1 MEKVL
6 QTLRYLEILMV
17 LMLLRDSY
25 YADACISSVNLIS
38 IGFMCLGLVFLSMLS
53 QNGKSAN
60 AHFIMPIVNRLKKF
74 ILGSSFNSDGQKSGF
89 GFGTKTI
96 PDIVRIE
103 TDICE
108 YWILDEVIG
117 DGAFGSVYKARSKL
131 ESGRVAA
138 AKAMELD
145 DDESQDVMVE
155 VLILTQ
161 CKHPNIVELYDAFT
175 MGNRITL
182 LLEYCGG
189 GAVDSIMMELS
200 RHLTEQQIHYIMK
213 EILKA
218 LDFLHGKNVIHR
230 DLKAG
235 NVLLT
240 SDARVKLADFG
251 VSALC
256 KDSREV
262 RSTFIGTPY
271 WMAPEVMIC
280 ETFPEKHYNKLA
292 DIWSFGITLIEMAEE
307 KPPYAEMNPAK
318 VIFKVIKADPPTL
331 ERPNLWSPNFRAVVT
346 KCLTKDPGNRPSAA
360 DVLMHPFFAHPG
372 SIQCIRS
379 LISEVNAEQITTE
392 VVVGSDD
399 EVLYDDDD
407 DTATLS
413 SVATTS
419 EIQACETSSVSSKQE
434 RHSVLSVI
442 EQKMLPEVAAF
453 TSQSTI
459 INAGSTAIV
468 ELTPAASIS
477 PIFVETDGV
486 ANASVLSSLSGKK
499 QRAPS
504 LPAKDGDILEQVEN
518 TVAIVEI
525 NADGP
530 DKLQFLERSNSMGSC
545 KSSGH
550 GHHNAAVI
558 ALSDLD
564 KALSLE
570 EELFCENK
578 EGGNLSP
585 ATALSPSPDFL
596 PSECSDPSI
605 LILSASG
612 AASVNTGAE
621 DTTNLSMSAASKSEV
636 KDDAIGVEFK
646 LGGPKSA
653 QFRDIVSEKQFHVQ
667 LLGRPTTVQIT
678 ETGAVVTTSDTSQG
692 KELVETDAQVKLE
705 RSGAAQE
712 TNFVHML
719 KVEDSQELKVKVLA
733 KEKVAVPELII
744 ADEFRMSEHKNDYAK
759 QSNIAQIEKKKDA
772 MAYKSFD
779 SLLKIGNDESAGSA
793 TTQRCLS
800 QSQVLFRPVKYHLK
814 GFIFHDW
821 VSLISALHLIQ
832 VGSTAA
838 PDTNYSV
845 SKLRLGASL
854 STDHLNAPATRTVYS
869 HIPDSMLQSSPLLE
883 NKQPLKHQ
891 SSMQAGFKVPI
902 SSSELKVEDRMM
914 QPPSLPAKT
923 ATISVGDKRAEKTI
937 IEIRRPLSYP
947 ESSNKQTN
955 IRKVVTV
962 SSSRVGSSP
971 PRPTHFSRHSAV
983 VAAKTIDHAWRQE
996 QNRNINR
1003 NRKRLIAE
1011 WNQEPSKVVL
1021 QNISEQ
1027 KKDNTGDQNG
1037 NLPGH
1042 QLTPTTSHKRKEVQL
1057 DHEYD
1062 YFGTASSSSSN
1073 SSKYFQR
1080 QTYEGKSGE
1089 HDGSV
1094 ASISESVIPV
1104 LQTMLTTP
1112 PPEPPV
1118 DYYES
1123 NIGGS
1128 SSDRK
1133 LSNSQRKGLANKKS
1147 VENGTKAQNTSAL
1160 IAVSRRSPHRQTVT
1174 KKTRVYVVDGV
1185 QMTSTSHQVFGVKQ
1199 DYELRKQQLHELRR
1213 LQREEARQQRELN
1226 AKAEALRNEQMK
1238 RFATDKEN
1246 ISKKTDIELQ
1256 MLARTQKRQ
1265 LKECEEI
1272 HNEDIKQSLKRMQSD
1287 QERELRMFRE
1297 QLKQEQRDLK
1307 MEIDTLPKSQ
1317 RKDCYRVRKE
1327 QLDNDQQKREINFVA
1342 EQQSEQVARM
1352 TRIQLDHK
1360 MKILQIE
1367 KNFQQQKHA
1376 ILRSREAS
1384 EWDLEEKQLAERHH
1398 LNKQELKDRFYL
1410 QRTQMLARHQ
1420 RELDHMRRVNE
1431 MDEEEQIRLYASFK
1445 KRLPK
1450 DFRTES
1456 KTRIAM
1462 FKESLRI
1469 SCQKDDPAT
1478 LNEKIRAFEEKEK
1491 QRVRNALEE
1500 HDTKYARKLRE
1511 LKEKN
1516 AAAVREL
1523 EEIHSEKRRMLL
1535 EAEENKMEMYE
1546 REYEQVVADWKA
1558 GLPIRKQALEAEFT
1572 RELDE
1577 VEAFYRKENAQLQ
1590 QLSTTVSPTSSIS
1603 SETLLQL
1610 YN

>member
-1 MEKVL
+1 
-6 QTLRYLEILMV
+6 
-17 LMLLRDSY
+17 
-25 YADACISSVNLIS
+25 
-38 IGFMCLGLVFLSMLS
+38 
-53 QNGKSAN
+53 
-60 AHFIMPIVNRLKKF
+60 MPIVNRLKKF
-74 ILGSSFNSDGQKSGF
+74 ILGSNFNSDGQKSNYGT
-89 GFGTKTI
+89 GTKTI

-103 TDICE
+103 TNVCE
-108 YWILDEVIG
+108 YWMLDEVIG

-131 ESGRVAA
+131 EPGRVAA
-138 AKAMELD
+138 AKAMELE

-218 LDFLHGKNVIHR
+218 LNFLHSKNVIHR

-280 ETFPEKHYNKLA
+280 ETFPEKHYTKLA

-331 ERPNLWSPNFRAVVT
+331 ERPKLWSPNFRAVVT

-360 DVLMHPFFAHPG
+360 DILAHPFFAQSG

-392 VVVGSDD
+392 VVVASDD
-399 EVLYDDDD
+399 EALYDDDDDDDD

-419 EIQACETSSVSSKQE
+419 EIQPYDTSSVSSKQQ
-434 RHSVLSVI
+434 RHSSLSVT
-442 EQKMLPEVAAF
+442 EQKMPSQTTAF
-453 TSQSTI
+453 TSKLTAD
-459 INAGSTAIV
+459 AGVTTVV
-468 ELTPAASIS
+468 ELAPATEIS
-477 PIFVETDGV
+477 SNNIETDDLTGGIM
-486 ANASVLSSLSGKK
+486 SSSLLPAKR

-504 LPAKDGDILEQVEN
+504 LPTNGGGNLDEEKN
-518 TVAIVEI
+518 TIAIVEI
-525 NADGP
+525 NADGQ
-530 DKLQFLERSNSMGSC
+530 DKSRFLERSNSTGSC
-545 KSSGH
+545 KSSGQ
-550 GHHNAAVI
+550 GHHHAAVI

-564 KALSLE
+564 KALNLE
-570 EELFCENK
+570 EESFSKNK
-578 EGGNLSP
+578 GDDDLSLVP
-585 ATALSPSPDFL
+585 ILPLSPDFL
-596 PSECSDPSI
+596 PSEYPDPVVSI
-605 LILSASG
+605 LSVSEA
-612 AASVNTGAE
+612 AASVSNTMANI
-621 DTTNLSMSAASKSEV
+621 TNPSLNVSSKSKV
-636 KDDAIGVEFK
+636 KDDAVGVELK
-646 LGGPKSA
+646 LEYPKSNH
-653 QFRDIVSEKQFHVQ
+653 QIRNNTVDEKYSVQ
-667 LLGRPTTVQIT
+667 LLGQPTTVEIT
-678 ETGAVVTTSDTSQG
+678 ETGAVVTTSDASMN
-692 KELVETDAQVKLE
+692 KHLAETNAQVKLE
-705 RSGAAQE
+705 RPNAKHEA
-712 TNFVHML
+712 NFVHML
-719 KVEDSQELKVKVLA
+719 KVEDSQQLKVLT
-733 KEKVAVPELII
+733 KEKIAIPESIPI
-744 ADEFRMSEHKNDYAK
+744 EEFRSSGQQKDFVK
-759 QSNIAQIEKKKDA
+759 QQSNIPKMGKKKDTV
-772 MAYKSFD
+772 AYQSFD
-779 SLLKIGNDESAGSA
+779 SLLKIGNEESGSSTA
-793 TTQRCLS
+793 TQRCLS
-800 QSQVLFRPVKYHLK
+800 QPQVVSSSKVKLEGAY
-814 GFIFHDW
+814 
-821 VSLISALHLIQ
+821 SRHLIPAGSAAGSAPTA
-832 VGSTAA
+832 VGI
-838 PDTNYSV
+838 NYLV
-845 SKLRLGASL
+845 GKLPLGVFSL
-854 STDHLNAPATRTVYS
+854 STDQLNVPAIRTIYK
-869 HIPDSMLQSSPLLE
+869 HIPDFMLQNEIAELAKTDNLNNRNYYFYGKSTSEKSSPLLE
-883 NKQPLKHQ
+883 NKQMLKQQHSMRTEFKIPLPK
-891 SSMQAGFKVPI
+891 A
-902 SSSELKVEDRMM
+902 ETKVEAGLK
-914 QPPSLPAKT
+914 QPFNLSAKN
-923 ATISVGDKRAEKTI
+923 AGVSMDDKGTEKTI

-947 ESSNKQTN
+947 ESNGKQTN
-955 IRKVVTV
+955 AREAVAV
-962 SSSRVGSSP
+962 SSSCGGSSP
-971 PRPTHFSRHSAV
+971 PQPIRLFSRHSAV
-983 VAAKTIDHAWRQE
+983 VTTRGIDQQQE
-996 QNRNINR
+996 RNR
-1003 NRKRLIAE
+1003 NRIKDQIGNGRRVNTE
-1011 WNQEPSKVVL
+1011 WNQEQNKVIL
-1021 QNISEQ
+1021 KKNITEQ
-1027 KKDNTGDQNG
+1027 KKDKIG
-1037 NLPGH
+1037 NESGALPNH
-1042 QLTPTTSHKRKEVQL
+1042 QFTPTTSNKRREIQL
-1057 DHEYD
+1057 EQEYD

-1073 SSKYFQR
+1073 SSKHFQ
-1080 QTYEGKSGE
+1080 QHNYESNSNE
-1089 HDGSV
+1089 RGSSNFLTAIATGGGV
-1094 ASISESVIPV
+1094 ASTGTAVVSGSAIPIPRTV
-1104 LQTMLTTP
+1104 LTIP

-1118 DYYES
+1118 DYYENINGGNDGKKSS
-1123 NIGGS
+1123 NADQKMSAI
-1128 SSDRK
+1128 
-1133 LSNSQRKGLANKKS
+1133 KKS
-1147 VENGTKAQNTSAL
+1147 VGNGIK
-1160 IAVSRRSPHRQTVT
+1160 TVT

-1226 AKAEALRNEQMK
+1226 AKAETLRNEQIK
-1238 RFATDKEN
+1238 RFAADKEN
-1246 ISKKTDIELQ
+1246 IYKKTDIELQ

-1272 HNEDIKQSLKRMQSD
+1272 HCEDMKQSLKRMQSD

-1297 QLKQEQRDLK
+1297 QLRQEQRDLK
-1307 MEIDTLPKSQ
+1307 MELDTIPKSQ
-1317 RKDCYRVRKE
+1317 RKDCYRIRKE
-1327 QLDNDQQKREINFVA
+1327 QLDSDQQKREMNFIA
-1342 EQQSEQVARM
+1342 EQQSEQATRM
-1352 TRIQLDHK
+1352 TRVQLDHK

-1431 MDEEEQIRLYASFK
+1431 MDEEEQIRLYANFK

-1500 HDTKYARKLRE
+1500 HDSKYARKLRE

-1516 AAAVREL
+1516 AIAMREL
-1523 EEIHSEKRRMLL
+1523 EEIHSEKRKMLL

-1546 REYEQVVADWKA
+1546 KEYEQVIADWKA
-1558 GLPIRKQALEAEFT
+1558 GLPIRKQALEAEFA

-1590 QLSTTVSPTSSIS
+1590 QLSTTVSPSSSIS
-1603 SETLLQL
+1603 SRQEIIVGPSTATIMS
-1610 YN
+1610 NSVP

>member
-1 MEKVL
+1 
-6 QTLRYLEILMV
+6 
-17 LMLLRDSY
+17 
-25 YADACISSVNLIS
+25 
-38 IGFMCLGLVFLSMLS
+38 
-53 QNGKSAN
+53 
-60 AHFIMPIVNRLKKF
+60 MPIVNRLKKF
-74 ILGSSFNSDGQKSGF
+74 ILGSNFNNDGQKSSF
-89 GFGTKTI
+89 CTGTKTI

-103 TDICE
+103 TDVCE

-131 ESGRVAA
+131 EPGRVAA
-138 AKAMELD
+138 AKAMELE

-155 VLILTQ
+155 VSILTQ

-175 MGNRITL
+175 MCNRITL

-256 KDSREV
+256 KDGREV

-331 ERPNLWSPNFRAVVT
+331 ERPNMWSSNFRAVVT
-346 KCLTKDPGNRPSAA
+346 KCLTKDPVNRPSAA
-360 DVLMHPFFAHPG
+360 DVLMHPFFAQSG
-372 SIQCIRS
+372 SVQCIRS

-399 EVLYDDDD
+399 EALYDDEDDD
-407 DTATLS
+407 DTTTLS
-413 SVATTS
+413 SVATTN
-419 EIQACETSSVSSKQE
+419 EVQPYDASSVSSKQQ
-434 RHSVLSVI
+434 RHSVFSVT
-442 EQKMLPEVAAF
+442 EQKIPPQVASL
-453 TSQSTI
+453 TSKSTI
-459 INAGSTAIV
+459 VNAGSTTVV
-468 ELTPAASIS
+468 ELAPAAEINSTCFETNGVTNTNIS
-477 PIFVETDGV
+477 
-486 ANASVLSSLSGKK
+486 SLLSGKK

-504 LPAKDGDILEQVEN
+504 LPAKGVDILEQEEN
-518 TVAIVEI
+518 TIAIVEI
-525 NADGP
+525 NADVQ
-530 DKLQFLERSNSMGSC
+530 DKLELLERSNSVGSC

-550 GHHNAAVI
+550 GHHHAAVI

-564 KALSLE
+564 KALNRE
-570 EELFCENK
+570 EELFCENR
-578 EGGNLSP
+578 GDGNLSP
-585 ATALSPSPDFL
+585 VPAASSSPDFF
-596 PSECSDPSI
+596 PSECFDPTVPV
-605 LILSASG
+605 LSG
-612 AASVNTGAE
+612 AASSVNNKVE
-621 DTTNLSMSAASKSEV
+621 NTTNLNILSKPEV
-636 KDDAIGVEFK
+636 KDDDIGLQLK
-646 LGGPKSA
+646 QDRSKSTH
-653 QFRDIVSEKQFHVQ
+653 QIRGIVSEEQLNIQ

-678 ETGAVVTTSDTSQG
+678 ETGAVVTTSNASLNKQ
-692 KELVETDAQVKLE
+692 LIETNAQVKLE
-705 RSGAAQE
+705 RPYSAQE
-712 TNFVHML
+712 ANFVHML
-719 KVEDSQELKVKVLA
+719 KVEDSQQLKIKVFT
-733 KEKVAVPELII
+733 KEEIAVPKSIPVEESRL
-744 ADEFRMSEHKNDYAK
+744 SKQQNDYVK
-759 QSNIAQIEKKKDA
+759 QPDVPKVEKKKDA
-772 MAYKSFD
+772 VAYKSFD
-779 SLLKIGNDESAGSA
+779 SLLKIGEEGPTGSTA
-793 TTQRCLS
+793 TQRCLS
-800 QSQVLFRPVKYHLK
+800 QPQV
-814 GFIFHDW
+814 
-821 VSLISALHLIQ
+821 ISSSKLARERASSRHLIQ
-832 VGSTAA
+832 VDPTSAA
-838 PDTNYSV
+838 IGTNYPV
-845 SKLRLGASL
+845 SKLPLGVSL
-854 STDHLNAPATRTVYS
+854 STDHLTSSATRTIYR
-869 HIPDSMLQSSPLLE
+869 HIPDSLQSSPLLE
-883 NKQPLKHQ
+883 NKQLLKHQ
-891 SSMQAGFKVPI
+891 HSMRAGFRVLPNAEKKI
-902 SSSELKVEDRMM
+902 EAAMT
-914 QPPSLPAKT
+914 QPSNLSANT
-923 ATISVGDKRAEKTI
+923 AGVSTGDKGAEKTI
-937 IEIRRPLSYP
+937 IEIHRPLSYP
-947 ESSNKQTN
+947 ESNSKQAGA
-955 IRKVVTV
+955 RKTLAV
-962 SSSRVGSSP
+962 SSSRASSSP
-971 PRPTHFSRHSAV
+971 PRPTQLFSRHSAV
-983 VAAKTIDHAWRQE
+983 VAAKAVDHTRRQE
-996 QNRNINR
+996 QNRHNQ
-1003 NRKRLIAE
+1003 NRKRLITERNLEQNKA
-1011 WNQEPSKVVL
+1011 VL
-1021 QNISEQ
+1021 KNTTEQ
-1027 KKDNTGDQNG
+1027 KKGSSGDQNG
-1037 NLPGH
+1037 ALPGH
-1042 QLTPTTSHKRKEVQL
+1042 YQLIPTTSNKRKEMQL
-1057 DHEYD
+1057 EHEYD

-1073 SSKYFQR
+1073 SSKHFQR
-1080 QTYEGKSGE
+1080 HNYEGKSGE
-1089 HDGSV
+1089 RDSSSFLSAVSANGITSAGV
-1094 ASISESVIPV
+1094 AMASESVIPIPRAV
-1104 LQTMLTTP
+1104 LTVP

-1118 DYYES
+1118 DYYEN
-1123 NIGGS
+1123 NISDNSGS
-1128 SSDRK
+1128 RK
-1133 LSNSQRKGLANKKS
+1133 SSNSQQKVSATKKS
-1147 VENGTKAQNTSAL
+1147 AGNGIKVPSASAT
-1160 IAVSRRSPHRQTVT
+1160 IVGSRRSPHRQTVT

-1226 AKAEALRNEQMK
+1226 AKAEALRNEQIK
-1238 RFATDKEN
+1238 RFAADKEVAILLRVLKYFSN
-1246 ISKKTDIELQ
+1246 IYKKTDIELQ

-1272 HNEDIKQSLKRMQSD
+1272 HNEDMKQSLKRMQSD

-1297 QLKQEQRDLK
+1297 QLRQEQRDLK
-1307 MEIDTLPKSQ
+1307 MEVDTLPKSQ
-1317 RKDCYRVRKE
+1317 RKDCYRIRKE
-1327 QLDNDQQKREINFVA
+1327 QLDSDQQKREMNFIA
-1342 EQQSEQVARM
+1342 EQQSEQAARM

-1376 ILRSREAS
+1376 VLRSREAS

-1469 SCQKDDPAT
+1469 SCQRDDPAM

-1516 AAAVREL
+1516 ATAIREL
-1523 EEIHSEKRRMLL
+1523 EEIHSEKRKMLL
-1535 EAEENKMEMYE
+1535 EAEESKMEMYE
-1546 REYEQVVADWKA
+1546 KEYEQVIADWKA

-1590 QLSTTVSPTSSIS
+1590 QFSTAISPTNSIS
-1603 SETLLQL
+1603 SRQEIIVGPPTAAVIG
-1610 YN
+1610 NSVP

>member
-1 MEKVL
+1 
-6 QTLRYLEILMV
+6 
-17 LMLLRDSY
+17 
-25 YADACISSVNLIS
+25 
-38 IGFMCLGLVFLSMLS
+38 
-53 QNGKSAN
+53 
-60 AHFIMPIVNRLKKF
+60 MPIVNRLKKF
-74 ILGSSFNSDGQKSGF
+74 ILGSNFSSDSQKSSF
-89 GFGTKTI
+89 GSGTKTI
-96 PDIVRIE
+96 PDIVRVE
-103 TDICE
+103 TDVCE

-138 AKAMELD
+138 AKAMELE

-155 VLILTQ
+155 VSILTQ

-218 LDFLHGKNVIHR
+218 LNFLHGKNVIHR

-256 KDSREV
+256 KDGREV

-271 WMAPEVMIC
+271 WMAPEVMLC

-318 VIFKVIKADPPTL
+318 VIFKVIKADPPML

-360 DVLMHPFFAHPG
+360 DVLMYPFFAQSG
-372 SIQCIRS
+372 SVQCIRS

-399 EVLYDDDD
+399 EGLYDDEDDD

-419 EIQACETSSVSSKQE
+419 EVQAYDANSASSKQC
-434 RHSVLSVI
+434 HSVLSAT
-442 EQKMLPEVAAF
+442 EQKIPPEVTAF
-453 TSQSTI
+453 TSKSTI
-459 INAGSTAIV
+459 MNAGSTTVV
-468 ELTPAASIS
+468 ELAPAAEIS
-477 PIFVETDGV
+477 PICIETNDVENG
-486 ANASVLSSLSGKK
+486 NILSSLLSGKK

-504 LPAKDGDILEQVEN
+504 LPTKDGGILKEGEN
-518 TVAIVEI
+518 TIAIVEI
-525 NADGP
+525 SADDQG
-530 DKLQFLERSNSMGSC
+530 KLEFLERSDSVESC
-545 KSSGH
+545 KSSKH
-550 GHHNAAVI
+550 GHHHAAVI

-564 KALSLE
+564 KALNLE
-570 EELFCENK
+570 EELFCENR
-578 EGGNLSP
+578 GNDDQSP
-585 ATALSPSPDFL
+585 VLTLSPSPDFL
-596 PSECSDPSI
+596 SSECSDPTM
-605 LILSASG
+605 LILSASE
-612 AASVNTGAE
+612 AAPSVSGKVEN
-621 DTTNLSMSAASKSEV
+621 TTNLNLNVLSKPEV
-636 KDDAIGVEFK
+636 KDIIGVELE
-646 LGGPKSA
+646 LGRPESA
-653 QFRDIVSEKQFHVQ
+653 HHIRDIVSEEQLHVH

-678 ETGAVVTTSDTSQG
+678 ETGAVVTTSNASLN
-692 KELVETDAQVKLE
+692 KKLVETDAQVKLD
-705 RSGAAQE
+705 RPNAMQE
-712 TNFVHML
+712 ASFVHML
-719 KVEDSQELKVKVLA
+719 KVEDSQQLKVKVFT
-733 KEKVAVPELII
+733 KEEVAVPESIPVE
-744 ADEFRMSEHKNDYAK
+744 EFRSSKHQNDYAK
-759 QSNIAQIEKKKDA
+759 QPNIPKIEKKKDA
-772 MAYKSFD
+772 VAYKSFD
-779 SLLKIGNDESAGSA
+779 SLLKIDSEESASSTA
-793 TTQRCLS
+793 TQRCLS
-800 QSQVLFRPVKYHLK
+800 QPQACSR
-814 GFIFHDW
+814 
-821 VSLISALHLIQ
+821 HLIQ
-832 VGSTAA
+832 VGPISAVTG
-838 PDTNYSV
+838 TNYSV
-845 SKLRLGASL
+845 GKLPLGVSL
-854 STDHLNAPATRTVYS
+854 STDHLNAPATRTIYM
-869 HIPDSMLQSSPLLE
+869 HIPDSILQSSPILE
-883 NKQPLKHQ
+883 NKQLLKHQ
-891 SSMQAGFKVPI
+891 NSVRADFKVPL
-902 SSSELKVEDRMM
+902 SNAKVKVEARMTE
-914 QPPSLPAKT
+914 PSNLSAMT
-923 ATISVGDKRAEKTI
+923 ATMSVDDKGIEKTV

-947 ESSNKQTN
+947 ESNSKQTSV
-955 IRKVVTV
+955 RKAVTV
-962 SSSRVGSSP
+962 SSSCAGSSP
-971 PRPTHFSRHSAV
+971 LRSTHLFSRHSAV
-983 VAAKTIDHAWRQE
+983 VAAKAIDHARRQE
-996 QNRNINR
+996 QNRNIIRDQNR
-1003 NRKRLIAE
+1003 NRKRLITE
-1011 WNQEPSKVVL
+1011 RNQESNAVILK
-1021 QNISEQ
+1021 NISEQ

-1037 NLPGH
+1037 TLPTHH
-1042 QLTPTTSHKRKEVQL
+1042 QLTPTTSNKKKEMQL
-1057 DHEYD
+1057 EHEYD
-1062 YFGTASSSSSN
+1062 YFGTASSSSSG
-1073 SSKYFQR
+1073 SSKHFQR
-1080 QTYEGKSGE
+1080 HNYEGKLGE
-1089 HDGSV
+1089 RDGSSFLAAV
-1094 ASISESVIPV
+1094 APNGGVTSAVSEPVSIPRAV
-1104 LQTMLTTP
+1104 LTIA

-1118 DYYES
+1118 DYYEN
-1123 NIGGS
+1123 NIGS
-1128 SSDRK
+1128 SSGGRK
-1133 LSNSQRKGLANKKS
+1133 SSNSQQRVSANKKS
-1147 VENGTKAQNTSAL
+1147 IGNGTKAPNTGNGTS
-1160 IAVSRRSPHRQTVT
+1160 VVGSRRSPHRQTVT

-1226 AKAEALRNEQMK
+1226 AKAEALRNEQIK
-1238 RFATDKEN
+1238 RFAADKEN
-1246 ISKKTDIELQ
+1246 IYKKTDIELQ

-1272 HNEDIKQSLKRMQSD
+1272 HNEDMKQSLKRMQSD

-1327 QLDNDQQKREINFVA
+1327 QLDGDQQKREMNFVA
-1342 EQQSEQVARM
+1342 EQQCEQAARM
-1352 TRIQLDHK
+1352 TRVQLDHK
-1360 MKILQIE
+1360 MKILHIE

-1376 ILRSREAS
+1376 VLRSREAS

-1491 QRVRNALEE
+1491 QRIRNALEE

-1516 AAAVREL
+1516 ATAIREL
-1523 EEIHSEKRRMLL
+1523 EEIHSEKRKMLL

-1546 REYEQVVADWKA
+1546 KEYEQVIADWKA

-1577 VEAFYRKENAQLQ
+1577 VEAFYRKENTQLQ
-1590 QLSTTVSPTSSIS
+1590 QLSTAISPNSSMS
-1603 SETLLQL
+1603 SRQEVIVGPPTTAVIG
-1610 YN
+1610 NSVP

>member
-1 MEKVL
+1 
-6 QTLRYLEILMV
+6 
-17 LMLLRDSY
+17 
-25 YADACISSVNLIS
+25 
-38 IGFMCLGLVFLSMLS
+38 
-53 QNGKSAN
+53 
-60 AHFIMPIVNRLKKF
+60 MPIVNRLKKF
-74 ILGSSFNSDGQKSGF
+74 ILGSNFNNDGQKSTF
-89 GFGTKTI
+89 GSGTKTI

-103 TDICE
+103 TDVCE

-131 ESGRVAA
+131 EPGRVAA
-138 AKAMELD
+138 AKAMELE

-155 VLILTQ
+155 VSILTQ

-175 MGNRITL
+175 MGTRITL

-200 RHLTEQQIHYIMK
+200 RHLTEEQIHYIMK

-218 LDFLHGKNVIHR
+218 LHFLHGKNVIHR

-256 KDSREV
+256 KNGREV

-346 KCLTKDPGNRPSAA
+346 KCLTKDPENRPSAA
-360 DVLMHPFFAHPG
+360 DVLMHPFFVQSG
-372 SIQCIRS
+372 SVQCIRS

-399 EVLYDDDD
+399 ETLYDDEDDD
-407 DTATLS
+407 DTTTLS
-413 SVATTS
+413 SVATAS
-419 EIQACETSSVSSKQE
+419 EVQPYDASSMSSKQCQ
-434 RHSVLSVI
+434 SVLSVT
-442 EQKMLPEVAAF
+442 EQKIRPEVTAF
-453 TSQSTI
+453 TSKPTI
-459 INAGSTAIV
+459 VNAGSTTV
-468 ELTPAASIS
+468 ELELAEEIS
-477 PIFVETDGV
+477 PICCETNNMV
-486 ANASVLSSLSGKK
+486 NANILSSLLSGKK

-504 LPAKDGDILEQVEN
+504 LPAKDGGILEKEEN

-525 NADGP
+525 NADSQ
-530 DKLQFLERSNSMGSC
+530 DKLEFFERSSSVGSR

-550 GHHNAAVI
+550 GHHHEAVI

-564 KALSLE
+564 KALNLE
-570 EELFCENK
+570 EEQFSEIRG
-578 EGGNLSP
+578 EGDQSP
-585 ATALSPSPDFL
+585 VPTLSPSPDFL
-596 PSECSDPSI
+596 LSECSDPTMP
-605 LILSASG
+605 ILSASY
-612 AASVNTGAE
+612 AASVSNKVE
-621 DTTNLSMSAASKSEV
+621 NTTNLNLSALSKPQV
-636 KDDAIGVEFK
+636 KNETIGVEHK
-646 LGGPKSA
+646 LGCPKSA
-653 QFRDIVSEKQFHVQ
+653 DQIRDVVSEDQLHAQ

-678 ETGAVVTTSDTSQG
+678 ETGAVVTSNASFN
-692 KELVETDAQVKLE
+692 KKLVQTDAHVKLE
-705 RSGAAQE
+705 RPNAMQE
-712 TNFVHML
+712 ANFVHML
-719 KVEDSQELKVKVLA
+719 KVEDSQQLKVKVFT
-733 KEKVAVPELII
+733 KEEVAVHESNPVE
-744 ADEFRMSEHKNDYAK
+744 EFSKQNDAC
-759 QSNIAQIEKKKDA
+759 S
-772 MAYKSFD
+772 
-779 SLLKIGNDESAGSA
+779 
-793 TTQRCLS
+793 R
-800 QSQVLFRPVKYHLK
+800 
-814 GFIFHDW
+814 
-821 VSLISALHLIQ
+821 HLIQ
-832 VGSTAA
+832 VGPTSAA
-838 PDTNYSV
+838 AGVHYSV
-845 SKLRLGASL
+845 GKLPFGVSW
-854 STDHLNAPATRTVYS
+854 STDHLNATRTIYR
-869 HIPDSMLQSSPLLE
+869 HNPDSVLQSSPLLE
-883 NKQPLKHQ
+883 NKQLLKHQ
-891 SSMQAGFKVPI
+891 HSMRAGFKVPFSNAEI
-902 SSSELKVEDRMM
+902 KTEARMT
-914 QPPSLPAKT
+914 QPSNLSAKT
-923 ATISVGDKRAEKTI
+923 VAMSIGDKRDKKTI

-947 ESSNKQTN
+947 ESRSKQTN
-955 IRKVVTV
+955 ARKIVTA
-962 SSSRVGSSP
+962 SSSNAGSSP
-971 PRPTHFSRHSAV
+971 SPPSPTHLFSQHSVV
-983 VAAKTIDHAWRQE
+983 VAAKAIDHVRRQE
-996 QNRNINR
+996 QNQNIRDQSQNC
-1003 NRKRLIAE
+1003 KQLIAE
-1011 WNQEPSKVVL
+1011 RNQELNKMIL
-1021 QNISEQ
+1021 KNINEQ
-1027 KKDNTGDQNG
+1027 KKDNARDRNG
-1037 NLPGH
+1037 ALAGHH
-1042 QLTPTTSHKRKEVQL
+1042 QLTPSTSNKKKEMHL
-1057 DHEYD
+1057 EHEYD

-1073 SSKYFQR
+1073 SSKHFHR
-1080 QTYEGKSGE
+1080 HNYEGKSGE
-1089 HDGSV
+1089 RDDSGFLV
-1094 ASISESVIPV
+1094 AVAANGGVTSAGTAAVSESVISTPRAV
-1104 LQTMLTTP
+1104 LTIP

-1118 DYYES
+1118 DYYEN
-1123 NIGGS
+1123 NIGNSSGDRKS
-1128 SSDRK
+1128 SS
-1133 LSNSQRKGLANKKS
+1133 SQQKVSTNRKS
-1147 VENGTKAQNTSAL
+1147 VGNGTKITSSLELNIYFCSQAPSTGTS
-1160 IAVSRRSPHRQTVT
+1160 IVGSRRSPHRQTVT

-1226 AKAEALRNEQMK
+1226 AKAESLRNEQIK
-1238 RFATDKEN
+1238 RFAADKEN
-1246 ISKKTDIELQ
+1246 IYKKTDIELQ

-1272 HNEDIKQSLKRMQSD
+1272 HSEDMKQSLKRMQSD

-1307 MEIDTLPKSQ
+1307 IEMETIPKSQ
-1317 RKDCYRVRKE
+1317 RKDCYRIRKE
-1327 QLDNDQQKREINFVA
+1327 QLDSDQQKREMNFVA
-1342 EQQSEQVARM
+1342 EQQSEQAARM
-1352 TRIQLDHK
+1352 TRVQLDHK

-1431 MDEEEQIRLYASFK
+1431 MDEEEQVRLYANFK

-1469 SCQKDDPAT
+1469 SCQRDDSAT

-1516 AAAVREL
+1516 ATAIREL
-1523 EEIHSEKRRMLL
+1523 EEIHSEKRKMLL

-1546 REYEQVVADWKA
+1546 KEYEQVIADWKA
-1558 GLPIRKQALEAEFT
+1558 GLPVRKQALEAEFT

-1590 QLSTTVSPTSSIS
+1590 QLSAAISPTNSIS
-1603 SETLLQL
+1603 SRQEIIVGPPTTAVIG
-1610 YN
+1610 NSVP